1 MSIDGFTVACLVTQ
15 GTFNSEYEVKVALG
29 AKLLWTGTVDKE
41 LVFGV
46 DESRVKDGYVPGRIV
61 AYLAE
66 YNKGDQTALVEFP
79 VEGWSQGKR
88 SYVPVDLIRKEK
100 ILA

>member
-1 MSIDGFTVACLVTQ
+1 MIDGFTVSCLVIQ
-15 GTFNSEYEVKVALG
+15 GTFNSEYEVKIAPQG
-29 AKLLWTGTVDKE
+29 NLLWKGTVDKE

-46 DESRVKDGYVPGRIV
+46 DESRVQNDYVPGRLIAYIV
-61 AYLAE
+61 E
-66 YNKGDQTALVEFP
+66 YNKGASNALVEFP

-100 ILA
+100 IPA